1 MHGDASELI
10 QSVERRS
17 MMVALFQLGNQF
29 PSRGIRADL
38 TSVEIVSIHLDQIA
52 MSAIRTVHSLPSVG

>member
-17 MMVALFQLGNQF
+17 MMVALFQLGNQL
-29 PSRGIRADL
+29 PGRSIRTDL
-38 TSVEIVSIHLDQIA
+38 ASEQIVSIHLNQIA